1 MKFCFYIILFTSLS
15 FSVNAQNYS
24 LEIELENENDSLV
37 SGIQITVTSP
47 LNNKIIGYTNK
58 NGILKIDHLQND
70 NYSILIESI
79 KINTIKESI
88 YLTSNLKKKYEVET
102 KINELNEIV
111 LTAKESKGLTS
122 TSIIDQKAMQHLQPS
137 SFTDLLELLPGRS
150 SIDPIFNRTN
160 SIKLRETGIADSQEN
175 YTISSLGTSFIV
187 DNIPKNVNAN
197 LQYTAG
203 SSLSINSGNNIGAS
217 DARRSSVAKGVDM
230 RAISTDQIERVEIV
244 RGIPSVEYGDLTS
257 GLVKIIRKRGQSNL
271 EGRFKADAYSKMLY
285 LGKGIEFKNNLNFN
299 FGVDF
304 LNAKPDPV
312 NDFENYK
319 RITASFRSYKKWD
332 NDKSTID
339 WNLNLDYTGS
349 IDNEKTDPD
358 NSYALTD
365 SYKSSYNDIA
375 ISSTLD
381 WIFKESKFLKS
392 LNFYSGVSQ
401 QFDQIKQSKLVQLS
415 SAKAIPNTKEAGE
428 SYGVFLQPKYISDL
442 KVDGKPIDLYLKL
455 VGSFDLK
462 WINARAGA
470 EWKYAKNNGDGQ
482 VYDPLLPPSEDMN
495 TRTRS
500 YKEIPAIQDLSF
512 FVETNKKFKI
522 EQHQFEFLAGL
533 RSITSPGID
542 KKYTISNQ
550 FYFDPRINFQWKL
563 PNIYINN
570 NPLKIDFTAGY
581 GINTKM
587 PTLNMLYPE
596 NTYVDFVQ
604 LNYYHDNPAYRR
616 IHLKTYVLDNTNF
629 ELKPAVNK
637 KWEIRTD
644 LEHQGTNFSFTY
656 FQERMNS
663 GFRNMKGYNRYT
675 YRKFSTSDIDHS
687 AINQAPNV
695 EDLPSE
701 TINELGTY
709 TKQANGSVLNKTG
722 IEFQMST
729 KRFSII
735 NTRLTV
741 NGAWFK
747 TKYTNSLPVY
757 DRNDKIIINGKPTPY
772 LGLYLNDDGTEGE
785 RFNTNIMGDTYI
797 PVLKLE
803 FSTSVQIMWF
813 SSSRSLPKNGIPIAY
828 VDPSGNQYNYD
839 EADKSDPALK
849 WLILN
854 YNDNAFRKYTTP
866 FSMNVNFKVSKVFYE
881 NFRVSMFVNRLLNYY
896 KEYNVNGQTLGR
908 RGLTS
913 PYFGMELNI
922 KF

>member
-122 TSIIDQKAMQHLQPS
+122 TSVIDQKAMQHLQPS

-150 SIDPIFNRTN
+150 SVDPIFNRTN

-203 SSLSINSGNNIGAS
+203 SSLSINSGNNIGAA

-230 RAISTDQIERVEIV
+230 RSISTDQIERVEIV

-257 GLVKIIRKRGQSNL
+257 GLVKIIRKRGQSNF
-271 EGRFKADAYSKMLY
+271 EGRFKADAYSKMFY
-285 LGKGIEFKNNLNFN
+285 LGKGIELKNNLNFN

-304 LNAKPDPV
+304 LDAKPDPV

-319 RITASFRSYKKWD
+319 RITASLRTYKKW
-332 NDKSTID
+332 NNEKSTID
-339 WNLNLDYTGS
+339 WNFNLDYTGS
-349 IDNEKTDPD
+349 IDDEKTDPD

-365 SYKSSYNDIA
+365 RYKSSYNDISF
-375 ISSTLD
+375 SSTLD
-381 WIFKESKFLKS
+381 WIFKENKFLKS
-392 LNFYSGVSQ
+392 LNFYSGISQ
-401 QFDQIKQSKLVQLS
+401 QFDQINQSKLVQLS
-415 SAKAIPNTKEAGE
+415 SARAVPNTNVEGE
-428 SYGVFLQPKYISDL
+428 SYGVFLQPKYISEL

-462 WINARAGA
+462 WLTARTGT

-482 VYDPLLPPSEDMN
+482 IYNPLLPPSADMSS
-495 TRTRS
+495 RIRS

-512 FVETNKKFKI
+512 FLETNKKFKI
-522 EQHQFEFLAGL
+522 EKHQFEFLAGL

-550 FYFDPRINFQWKL
+550 FYFDPRVNFQWRL
-563 PNIYINN
+563 PNIYINK
-570 NPLKIDFTAGY
+570 NPLKIDFTTGY
-581 GINTKM
+581 GINTKL

-596 NTYVDFVQ
+596 NMYVDFVQ

-616 IHLKTYVLDNTNF
+616 IHLKTYVIDNTNY

-644 LEHQGTNFSFTY
+644 LEYQGTNFSITY
-656 FQERMNS
+656 FQERMSS

-675 YRKFSTSDIDHS
+675 YRKFSTSDIDHT

-709 TKQANGSVLNKTG
+709 TKQANGSVLDKTG

-729 KRFSII
+729 KRFSVI

-747 TKYTNSLPVY
+747 TKYTNSLPIY
-757 DRNDKIIINGKPTPY
+757 DRNEKIIINGKPAPY

-785 RFNTNIMGDTYI
+785 RFNTNIVGDTFI
-797 PVLKLE
+797 PVLNLE

-813 SSSRSLPKNGIPIAY
+813 SSSRSLPKNGVPIAY
-828 VDPSGNQYNYD
+828 VDPTGTQYNYE
-839 EADKSDPALK
+839 EADKTDPNLK

-866 FSMNVNFKVSKVFYE
+866 FSMNVNFKASKVFYE